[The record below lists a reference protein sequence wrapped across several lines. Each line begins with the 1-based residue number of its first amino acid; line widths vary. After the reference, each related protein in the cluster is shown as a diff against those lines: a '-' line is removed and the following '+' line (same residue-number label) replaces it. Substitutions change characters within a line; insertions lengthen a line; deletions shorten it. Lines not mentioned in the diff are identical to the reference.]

1 MIEKHATN
9 DARKCVL
16 SCPNGRMVIL
26 EQVEEERAC
35 NETLAEMARA
45 GKEEGYALF
54 AETRENGLL
63 SNGAPGLFLSILVRP
78 GIKAKKAGILSAVA
92 AVAAARAIEE
102 TSDTKISIRWVNDLF
117 SPAHKLG
124 AMITSGRITPSGYL
138 DYAVIGISIALS
150 PDDFRPKLGDV
161 IRQVFSDESKT
172 LSTRLTEH
180 ILLEFFTIYDRML
193 TDRAFLTEYRMRC
206 AGLVGKRVK
215 VLVGGKYVRARIARI
230 DDRALLVVSLRN
242 GEELTIS
249 SRSEVVF

>member
-124 AMITSGRITPSGYL
+124 AMMTSGRITPSGYL